1 MKKQILSIIFGILL
15 IGVVSANISISPSSI
30 DINVYPGE
38 THQVNLTITSDEIY
52 EVYFNSTNP
61 HISITP
67 SSIII
72 NKGATNAVIN
82 LTFALDIPSGITN
95 FNIEGNNDGY
105 SSGTKRRTS
114 HGSSNS
120 IFDTTQNNIPAETSI
135 TPIAIINLNSNSKNK
150 GSFLTGAVTIGD
162 FIFSS
167 GGIVAELILIIT
179 LIGSIFFINFKKN
192 RLLKKR

>member
-15 IGVVSANISISPSSI
+15 IGIVSANISISPSSI

-38 THQVNLTITSDEIY
+38 THQINLTITSDEIY

-95 FNIEGNNDGY
+95 FNIEGNNYGY

-120 IFDTTQNNIPAETSI
+120 IFDTTQNNIPAETPI
-135 TPIAIINLNSNSKNK
+135 TPIATINLNSNSKNK
-150 GSFLTGAVTIGD
+150 GSFLTGAVTGMED

-167 GGIVAELILIIT
+167 EGIVAELILITT
-179 LIGSIFFINFKKN
+179 LIGSIVFIK
-192 RLLKKR
+192 LKRKRNGS

>member
-15 IGVVSANISISPSSI
+15 IGIVSADISISPSSI

-52 EVYFNSTNP
+52 EVYFNSTNT

-72 NKGATNAVIN
+72 NKGVTNAVIN
-82 LTFALDIPSGITN
+82 LTFSLEIPSGITN
-95 FNIEGNNDGY
+95 FNIEENNEGY
-105 SSGTKRRTS
+105 STGTKRRTS
-114 HGSSNS
+114 YGSSNS
-120 IFDTTQNNIPAETSI
+120 IFDTTQNNIPTETSI
-135 TPIAIINLNSNSKNK
+135 TPIATINLNANSKNK
-150 GSFLTGAVTIGD
+150 GSFLTGAVTMGD
-162 FIFSS
+162 FIFSLE
-167 GGIVAELILIIT
+167 GIVAELILITT
-179 LIGSIFFINFKKN
+179 LIGSIVFINFKKN